1 MKKARSNKSLASGTK
16 APGQTF
22 PPLSTSL
29 EFFVHAGSD
38 REFRKLIYNL
48 FSLSNVMTRMSKLFS
63 AYIGVS
69 GAQQVMIQMIAE
81 TPGMT
86 VGHVAKKLE
95 VTSQFITIEIND
107 LIKKNI
113 VEKRPNDADR
123 RSMFLVLTP
132 KGQDLLRELGP
143 LRRRANDTMFRSL
156 TEDRART
163 LMEIISMLISD
174 GRSALYE
181 LEAPDLQSRR
191 MPVSQQGT
199 KANSGPDR
207 AAASNRI
214 AKSQTSG

>member
-1 MKKARSNKSLASGTK
+1 MKKAKSDKRLDSSTK
-16 APGQTF
+16 TPGQTF
-22 PPLSTSL
+22 PPPSTSL
-29 EFFVHAGSD
+29 EFFVQAGSD
-38 REFRKLIYNL
+38 REFRKLIYDL
-48 FSLSNVMTRMSKLFS
+48 FSLSNLMARMSKLFS

-107 LIKKNI
+107 LIEKNI
-113 VEKRPNDADR
+113 VEKRPNEADR
-123 RSMFLVLTP
+123 RSMFLGLTS

-163 LMEIISMLISD
+163 LMEIISTLISD
-174 GRSALYE
+174 GRSALHE

-191 MPVSQQGT
+191 TPVSQWGT
-199 KANSGPDR
+199 KANSRADR
-207 AAASNRI
+207 AAASDRNKESR
-214 AKSQTSG
+214 